1 MEDFKMNGYRIHVSI
16 KIPHL
21 YETVPTFS
29 YQFLIF
35 NKKGKL
41 MNYPFSI
48 IIAHND
54 NESKRELE
62 KYFEKYLNYTEI
74 KTYPAYPM
82 SKFLEEISNKNL

>member
-1 MEDFKMNGYRIHVSI
+1 MEDFNMDGYRIHVSI

-21 YETVPTFS
+21 YETIPTFS

-48 IIAHND
+48 IIAYDD
-54 NESKRELE
+54 NEFKMGIR
-62 KYFEKYLNYTEI
+62 KVF
-74 KTYPAYPM
+74 
-82 SKFLEEISNKNL
+82 